1 MGKIEM
7 SLADLRELYTLM
19 ELYEKTYG
27 QPGITVAELK
37 ERVKKKCEE
46 RGEAGNIKNAR
57 KAGRKKKYSKET
69 DRKIVERH
77 KSGKSIRKIAS
88 ETGCSMGYVQKLI
101 FEHKHKEG
109 CSGEAEPEGK
119 PASP

>member
-46 RGEAGNIKNAR
+46 RGEVGNIKNAR

-77 KSGKSIRKIAS
+77 KSGKFIRKIAS
-88 ETGCSMGYVQKLI
+88 ETGCSMGYVQKLN

-119 PASP
+119 PATP